1 MMRTSCEHKLTHL
14 GNIADIHIV
23 VIARPG
29 LMPHQLLAIRRH
41 VHKPLLVLGNKCG
54 HRIKSGARAKD
65 EKAIKKEQKQET
77 ERG

>member
-1 MMRTSCEHKLTHL
+1 MRTSCEHKLTHL

-41 VHKPLLVLGNKCG
+41 VHKTLLVLGNKCG
-54 HRIKSGARAKD
+54 DRMKSGAKAKE
-65 EKAIKKEQKQET
+65 EKETKEKQKQET